1 MRNSNTFSVTLLP
14 LFQKESKGKTP
25 LYARITADG
34 KLTRFSLKR
43 KFTTSL
49 WNPKISRLRGSS
61 AEARQINAYLDQVL
75 IEIND
80 AYRQLLKEKKLI
92 TPHTVKAR
100 YLGEDEINKTLLQLS
115 TYHNTNMKS
124 VLKPG
129 TLKNYFTT
137 EKYLKKFLQVERK
150 TEDINLEDLNYAF
163 IIDFENFLRNNVAQ
177 LQSRPLT
184 NNGLM
189 KHLER
194 LKKLLNLAQ
203 KLEWI
208 TRDPFVKFSLKF
220 NKTERPYL
228 TQNEVDTILN
238 FDFENSSLNKTRDI
252 FIFACYTGL
261 SYIDVKNLTKDNIVR
276 GIDGSHWIYTSR
288 QKTDQPVKIPLLDTA
303 EVIIENYKEQMKFEE
318 NLLPVYS
325 NQKINEYLKKIA
337 TKTKI
342 HKNLTFH
349 CARHTF
355 ATTITLSNGVPLET
369 VSKLLGHSKLSTTQ
383 IYARVL
389 ESRISNDIGILRNVL
404 KGQQQ
409 EKNLKRINNP

>member
-1 MRNSNTFSVTLLP
+1 MRSSDTFSVLLLP
-14 LFQKESKGKTP
+14 LFEKESKGKTP
-25 LYARITADG
+25 MYVRVTTNG
-34 KLTRFSLKR
+34 KRSKFSLKR
-43 KFTTSL
+43 SFTTSL
-49 WNPKISRLRGSS
+49 WNPTKSRLKGSTL
-61 AEARQINAYLDQVL
+61 EAQQANAYFDQVL
-75 IEIND
+75 IGIYE
-80 AYRQLLKEKKLI
+80 AYRQLLKEKKFI
-92 TPHTVKAR
+92 SSHSVIAR
-100 YLGEDEINKTLLQLS
+100 YQGKDAINKTLLQLS
-115 TYHNTNMKS
+115 TYHNLNMKS

-137 EKYLKKFLQVERK
+137 EKYLKNFLQIERK
-150 TEDINLEDLNYAF
+150 TQDVNLENLNYAF

-220 NKTERPYL
+220 IKTERPYL
-228 TQNEVDTILN
+228 TQIEVDTILN
-238 FDFENSSLNKTRDI
+238 FHFEKNSMSKARDI

-276 GIDGSHWIYTSR
+276 GIDGSNWIYTSR
-288 QKTDQPVKIPLLDTA
+288 QKTDQTVKIPILDTA
-303 EVIIENYKEQMKFEE
+303 QFIIQKYTEEMKSEE
-318 NLLPVYS
+318 HLLPLYS

-337 TKTKI
+337 TKTKT
-342 HKNLTFH
+342 HKHLTFH

-355 ATTITLSNGVPLET
+355 ATTITLSNGVPIET
-369 VSKLLGHSKLSTTQ
+369 VSKLLGHTKLSTTQ
-383 IYARVL
+383 IYAKVL
-389 ESRISNDIGILRNVL
+389 EGRISDDIGNLKNVL
-404 KGQQQ
+404 YKQ
-409 EKNLKRINNP
+409 EKKKNKEIK

>member
-1 MRNSNTFSVTLLP
+1 MRSPDTFSVLLLP
-14 LFQKESKGKTP
+14 IFEKESKGKTP
-25 LYARITADG
+25 MYVRVTTNG
-34 KLTRFSLKR
+34 KRCKFSLKR

-92 TPHTVKAR
+92 TPHDVKAR
-100 YLGEDEINKTLLQLS
+100 YLGEDEIHKTLLQLS
-115 TYHNTNMKS
+115 AYHNLNMKS

-137 EKYLKKFLQVERK
+137 EKYLKKFLQLERK

-228 TQNEVDTILN
+228 SQNEVDTILN
-238 FDFENSSLNKTRDI
+238 FDFEKNSLDRTRDI

-276 GIDGSHWIYTSR
+276 GIDGSNWIYTSR
-288 QKTDQPVKIPLLDTA
+288 QKTDQPVKIPILDTA
-303 EVIIENYKEQMKFEE
+303 QYIIEKYKEEMASEE
-318 NLLPVYS
+318 RLLPVYS

-342 HKNLTFH
+342 QKNLTFH

-355 ATTITLSNGVPLET
+355 ATTITLSNGVPIET
-369 VSKLLGHSKLSTTQ
+369 VSKLLGHTKLSTTQ
-383 IYARVL
+383 IYAKVL
-389 ESRISNDIGILRNVL
+389 EGRISDDIGNLKNVL
-404 KGQQQ
+404 YKQ
-409 EKNLKRINNP
+409 EKMKNKEIK

>member
-1 MRNSNTFSVTLLP
+1 MPSPHTFSVLLLP
-14 LFQKESKGKTP
+14 LFEKETKGKTP
-25 LYARITADG
+25 MYVRITING
-34 KLTRFSLKR
+34 KRTKFSLKR
-43 KFTTSL
+43 SFTTTL
-49 WNPKISRLRGSS
+49 WNPANSRLTGSS
-61 AEARQINAYLDQVL
+61 IEAQQTNAYFNEAILG
-75 IEIND
+75 INE
-80 AYRQLLKEKKLI
+80 AHRQLQKEKKHI
-92 TPHTVKAR
+92 TSHSVMAR
-100 YLGEDEINKTLLQLS
+100 YRGEDEIHKSLIQLS
-115 TYHNTNMKS
+115 KYHNFTTKS
-124 VLKPG
+124 TLKPG

-137 EKYLKKFLQVERK
+137 EKYITKFLQIERN
-150 TEDINLEDLNYAF
+150 TDDIALEHLNYAF
-163 IIDFENFLRNNVAQ
+163 IIDFENFLRMNVAQ

-194 LKKLLNLAQ
+194 LKKHLNLAQ
-203 KLEWI
+203 KLQWI

-228 TQNEVDTILN
+228 TQNEVDIVLN
-238 FDFENSSLNKTRDI
+238 FDFEINSLNKTRDI

-276 GIDGSHWIYTSR
+276 GIDGSNWIYTSR
-288 QKTDQPVKIPLLDTA
+288 QKTDQPVKIPILDTA
-303 EVIIENYKEQMKFEE
+303 QYIIEKYKEEMRSDKR
-318 NLLPVYS
+318 LLPVFS
-325 NQKINEYLKKIA
+325 NQKINDYLKKIA

-355 ATTITLSNGVPLET
+355 ATTITLSNGVPIET

-389 ESRISNDIGILRNVL
+389 ESRISDDIG
-404 KGQQQ
+404 
-409 EKNLKRINNP
+409 NLKNILYQQKKKKEKEAK

>member
-1 MRNSNTFSVTLLP
+1 MRSPDTFSVLLLP
-14 LFQKESKGKTP
+14 IFEKESKGKTP
-25 LYARITADG
+25 MYVRVTTNG
-34 KLTRFSLKR
+34 KRCKFSLKR

-92 TPHTVKAR
+92 TPHDVKAR
-100 YLGEDEINKTLLQLS
+100 YLGEDEIHKTLLQLS
-115 TYHNTNMKS
+115 AYHNLNMKS

-137 EKYLKKFLQVERK
+137 EKYLKKFLQLERK

-228 TQNEVDTILN
+228 SQNEVDTILN
-238 FDFENSSLNKTRDI
+238 FDFEKNSLDRTRDI

-261 SYIDVKNLTKDNIVR
+261 SYIDVKKLTKDNIVR
-276 GIDGSHWIYTSR
+276 GIDGSNWIYTSR
-288 QKTDQPVKIPLLDTA
+288 TKTDQPVKIPILDTA
-303 EVIIENYKEQMKFEE
+303 QFIIEKYKEEMAPEQR
-318 NLLPVYS
+318 LLPVYS

-342 HKNLTFH
+342 QKDISFH

-355 ATTITLSNGVPLET
+355 ATTVTLSNGVPIET
-369 VSKLLGHSKLSTTQ
+369 VSKLLGHGKLSTTQ

-389 ESRISNDIGILRNVL
+389 ENRISDDIG
-404 KGQQQ
+404 
-409 EKNLKRINNP
+409 NLKNILYQQKKKKSKEAK

>member
-49 WNPKISRLRGSS
+49 WNPKISRLKGSS

-100 YLGEDEINKTLLQLS
+100 YLGEDEIHKTLLQLS
-115 TYHNTNMKS
+115 AYHNYNMKS

-137 EKYLKKFLQVERK
+137 EKYLKKFLEVERK
-150 TEDINLEDLNYAF
+150 AEDVNLENLNYAF

-238 FDFENSSLNKTRDI
+238 FDFENNSLNKTRDI

-276 GIDGSHWIYTSR
+276 GIDGSNWIYTSR
-288 QKTDQPVKIPLLDTA
+288 QKTDQPVKIPVLDTA
-303 EVIIENYKEQMKFEE
+303 QFIIEKYKEEMASEE
-318 NLLPVYS
+318 LLLPVYS

-342 HKNLTFH
+342 QKDMSFH

-355 ATTITLSNGVPLET
+355 ATTITLSNGVPIET

-383 IYARVL
+383 VYARVL
-389 ESRISNDIGILRNVL
+389 ESRISDDIG
-404 KGQQQ
+404 
-409 EKNLKRINNP
+409 NLKNILSQQKKTKGKEAK

>member
-14 LFQKESKGKTP
+14 RFQKESKGKTP
-25 LYARITADG
+25 LYVRITANG

-43 KFTTSL
+43 SFTTPL
-49 WNPKISRLRGSS
+49 WDSTKSRLKGSS
-61 AEARQINAYLDQVL
+61 IEAQQINTYLDQVL
-75 IEIND
+75 IGIND

-92 TPHTVKAR
+92 TPHCVKAR

-115 TYHNTNMKS
+115 SYHNLNMKS
-124 VLKPG
+124 VLKQG

-137 EKYLKKFLQVERK
+137 EKYLKKFLQIERK
-150 TEDINLEDLNYAF
+150 TDDINLENLNYAF
-163 IIDFENFLRNNVAQ
+163 IIDFENFLRTNVAQ

-203 KLEWI
+203 KLEWTI
-208 TRDPFVKFSLKF
+208 RDPFVKFSLKF
-220 NKTERPYL
+220 IKTERPYL
-228 TQNEVDTILN
+228 TQNEVDIILN
-238 FDFENSSLNKTRDI
+238 FNFDNKSLSKTRDI

-276 GIDGSHWIYTSR
+276 GIDGSNWIYTSR
-288 QKTDQPVKIPLLDTA
+288 QKTDQPVKIPLLDIA
-303 EVIIENYKEQMKFEE
+303 EYIIGKYKEEMKSDER
-318 NLLPVYS
+318 LLPVYS
-325 NQKINEYLKKIA
+325 NQKINEYLKKIT
-337 TKTKI
+337 TKAKI
-342 HKNLTFH
+342 HKNMTFH
-349 CARHTF
+349 GARHTF
-355 ATTITLSNGVPLET
+355 ATTITLSNGVPIET

-389 ESRISNDIGILRNVL
+389 ESRISNDIGNLKNILQKQKDLEIRRNVY
-404 KGQQQ
+404 
-409 EKNLKRINNP
+409 

>member
-1 MRNSNTFSVTLLP
+1 MRNSNTFSVTILP

-92 TPHTVKAR
+92 TPHAVKAR

-129 TLKNYFTT
+129 TLKNYSTT
-137 EKYLKKFLQVERK
+137 EKYLKKFLKIERK
-150 TEDINLEDLNYAF
+150 TEDVNLENLNYAF

-276 GIDGSHWIYTSR
+276 GIDGSNWIYTSR
-288 QKTDQPVKIPLLDTA
+288 QKTDQPVKIPVLDTA
-303 EVIIENYKEQMKFEE
+303 QFIIEKYKEEMASEE
-318 NLLPVYS
+318 LLLPVYS

-342 HKNLTFH
+342 QKDMSFH

-355 ATTITLSNGVPLET
+355 ATTITLSNGVPIET

-383 IYARVL
+383 VYARVL
-389 ESRISNDIGILRNVL
+389 ESRISDDIG
-404 KGQQQ
+404 
-409 EKNLKRINNP
+409 NLKNILSQQKKMKGKEAK

>member
-1 MRNSNTFSVTLLP
+1 MRSSDTFSVLILP
-14 LFQKESKGKTP
+14 LFDKESKGKTP
-25 LYARITADG
+25 LYARITING
-34 KLTRFSLKR
+34 NRIKFSLKR

-49 WNPKISRLRGSS
+49 WNPKISRLKGSS
-61 AEARQINAYLDQVL
+61 MEARQINIYLDQVL

-115 TYHNTNMKS
+115 AYHNTNRKS

-129 TLKNYFTT
+129 TLKNYYTT
-137 EKYLKKFLQVERK
+137 EKYLKKFLQLERK
-150 TEDINLEDLNYAF
+150 TEDIFLENLNYAF

-228 TQNEVDTILN
+228 SKNEVDTILN
-238 FDFENSSLNKTRDI
+238 SDFKNNSLNKTRDI

-261 SYIDVKNLTKDNIVR
+261 SYIDVKNLTKDNIVK
-276 GIDGSHWIYTSR
+276 GIDGSNWIYTSR
-288 QKTDQPVKIPLLDTA
+288 SKTDQPVKIPILDTA
-303 EVIIENYKEQMKFEE
+303 QSIIHRYKEEMASKEQ
-318 NLLPVYS
+318 LLPVYS

-342 HKNLTFH
+342 QKDISFH
-349 CARHTF
+349 CARHIF
-355 ATTITLSNGVPLET
+355 ATTITLSNGVPIET

-389 ESRISNDIGILRNVL
+389 ESRISHDIG
-404 KGQQQ
+404 
-409 EKNLKRINNP
+409 NLKNILCQQRKKSDKDAK

>member
-1 MRNSNTFSVTLLP
+1 MRSSDTFSVLLLP
-14 LFQKESKGKTP
+14 LFEKESKGKTP
-25 LYARITADG
+25 LYARITING
-34 KLTRFSLKR
+34 NRIKFSLKR

-49 WNPKISRLRGSS
+49 WNPKISRLKGSS
-61 AEARQINAYLDQVL
+61 MEARQINIYLDQVL

-115 TYHNTNMKS
+115 AYHNTNMKS
-124 VLKPG
+124 LLKPG
-129 TLKNYFTT
+129 TLKNYYTT
-137 EKYLKKFLQVERK
+137 EKYLKKFLQIERK
-150 TEDINLEDLNYAF
+150 TEDIFLENLNYAF

-276 GIDGSHWIYTSR
+276 GIDGSNWIYTSR
-288 QKTDQPVKIPLLDTA
+288 QKTDQPVKIPVLDTA
-303 EVIIENYKEQMKFEE
+303 QFIIEKYKEEMASEE
-318 NLLPVYS
+318 LLLPVYS

-342 HKNLTFH
+342 QKDMSFH

-355 ATTITLSNGVPLET
+355 ATTITLSNGVPIET

-383 IYARVL
+383 VYARVL
-389 ESRISNDIGILRNVL
+389 ESRISDDIG
-404 KGQQQ
+404 
-409 EKNLKRINNP
+409 NLKNILCQQRRKSDKEAK

>member
-14 LFQKESKGKTP
+14 RFQKESKGKTP
-25 LYARITADG
+25 LYVRITANG

-43 KFTTSL
+43 SFTTPL
-49 WNPKISRLRGSS
+49 WDPTKSRLKGSS
-61 AEARQINAYLDQVL
+61 IEARQINTYLDQVL

-80 AYRQLLKEKKLI
+80 AYRQLLKEKKPI
-92 TPHTVKAR
+92 TPHIVKAR

-115 TYHNTNMKS
+115 TYHNANMKS

-137 EKYLKKFLQVERK
+137 EKYLKKFLQIERK
-150 TEDINLEDLNYAF
+150 TDDINLEDLNYAF
-163 IIDFENFLRNNVAQ
+163 ILDFENFLRMNVAQ
-177 LQSRPLT
+177 LQARPLT
-184 NNGLM
+184 NNGVM

-208 TRDPFVKFSLKF
+208 ARDPFVKFSLKF
-220 NKTERPYL
+220 IKTERPYL
-228 TQNEVDTILN
+228 TQKEVNILIN
-238 FDFENSSLNKTRDI
+238 SDFENSSLNKTRDV

-276 GIDGSHWIYTSR
+276 GIDGSNWIYASR
-288 QKTDQPVKIPLLDTA
+288 KKTDQPVKIPILDTA
-303 EVIIENYKEQMKFEE
+303 EEIIKKYKQEMRSDDR
-318 NLLPVYS
+318 LLPVFS

-337 TKTKI
+337 KKSKI
-342 HKNLTFH
+342 KKNLTFH

-383 IYARVL
+383 IYAKVL
-389 ESRISNDIGILRNVL
+389 ENKISDDIG
-404 KGQQQ
+404 
-409 EKNLKRINNP
+409 NLKNILSQQKKRNEREAK